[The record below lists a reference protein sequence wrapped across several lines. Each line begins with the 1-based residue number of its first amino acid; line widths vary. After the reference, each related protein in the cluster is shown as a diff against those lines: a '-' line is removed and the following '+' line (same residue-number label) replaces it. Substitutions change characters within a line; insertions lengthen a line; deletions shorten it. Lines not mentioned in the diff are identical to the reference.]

1 MKKLTLAIIAVLG
14 MSFGALAQGGA
25 GGDTKTDNHTITI
38 TIPEVALLDI
48 ELSGSKNISTA
59 FTSPTEAGLRIV
71 APTSGLNS
79 LWLNYSSV
87 VNPSGPD
94 ASRTVSVSSSSLIP
108 GTVLN
113 VSAGTPVITGGGSGG
128 SPVAITAITTTPQ
141 TIISG
146 IGSVYTGDGVSS
158 GSNITYALTAPAA
171 TYGSLLAGATVLT
184 LTYTLSDN

>member
-14 MSFGALAQGGA
+14 MSFGILAQGG
-25 GGDTKTDNHTITI
+25 GDSKTDNHTVTI

-48 ELSGSKNISTA
+48 ELAGSKNITTA
-59 FTSPTEAGLRIV
+59 FTAPNEAGLAIV

-87 VNPSGPD
+87 VTSNGPN
-94 ASRTVSVSSSSLIP
+94 ASRTVSVSATGLVP
-108 GTVLN
+108 GTILN

-128 SPVAITAITTTPQ
+128 TPVAITAITGANQ
-141 TIISG
+141 NIISG
-146 IGSVYTGDGVSS
+146 IGSVYTGNGVNS

-171 TYGSLLAGATVLT
+171 TYGSLLAGVKAVT